1 VTFFPVYHEKG
12 MDEMLKVAN
21 KGREAQ
27 GGGEGE
33 DDSRLEP
40 IVEMKKAVEGAEQLV
55 AQVSGASNDST

>member
-1 VTFFPVYHEKG
+1 
-12 MDEMLKVAN
+12 MDEMSKEAN

-27 GGGEGE
+27 GEGE

-40 IVEMKKAVEGAEQLV
+40 IVEEMKKAVEGAEQLV